1 MIPIG
6 AYDPEWFMSY
16 SHVTP
21 EEALNI
27 ARDLDAKKSI
37 GMHWGTFI
45 LTDEPVLEPRER
57 LNKISNQKNIDFYT
71 VTPGNIIDLY

>member
-1 MIPIG
+1 
-6 AYDPEWFMSY
+6 
-16 SHVTP
+16 
-21 EEALNI
+21 
-27 ARDLDAKKSI
+27 
-37 GMHWGTFI
+37 MHWGTFI

>member
-16 SHVTP
+16 SHVNP

-27 ARDLDAKKSI
+27 ARDLNAKKSI

-45 LTDEPVLEPRER
+45 LTDEPVLEPREK
-57 LNKISNQKNIDFYT
+57 LKKIVLETNVNFYT
-71 VTPGNIIDLY
+71 VKPGDIIEMY